1 MVLRYW
7 YIQHENK
14 KRQQEADA
22 RELAPYLDYLDEA
35 IERMLA
41 QERAVL
47 ARRRARRRHI
57 QISLLEALVKLPL
70 KSLETLESRFWEAQY
85 PKTLADELKR
95 EFRDWLRTTKPYLDS
110 HDPQEH
116 VRRFAKTFK
125 GPMRKAREEG
135 YREGRR
141 IAREDQEASRTNLAG
156 RDGNTT
162 D

>member
-116 VRRFAKTFK
+116 VRRFSEIYK
-125 GPMRKAREEG
+125 GPILKAYEEG
-135 YREGRR
+135 YEEGR
-141 IAREDQEASRTNLAG
+141 EESRRNRAAALAKST
-156 RDGNTT
+156 RHDGNNEI
-162 D
+162 